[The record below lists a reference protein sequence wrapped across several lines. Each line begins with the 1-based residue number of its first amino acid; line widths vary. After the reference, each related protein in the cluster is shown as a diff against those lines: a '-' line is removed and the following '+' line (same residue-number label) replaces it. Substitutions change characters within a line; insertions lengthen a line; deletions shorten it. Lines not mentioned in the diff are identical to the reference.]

1 MANDLST
8 RPDYPG
14 YLAGDKVNVHRPGAP
29 NVDYKATPAQ
39 VKPFLDAAGLAHS
52 ALSGLA
58 DDHHTQ
64 YLTQARGDARYYT
77 ETEVDSTISVIDGRI
92 TALEAAPGG
101 GGEWGTITGTIGDQ
115 ADLVSALAGKRSTSV
130 LVPAAEV
137 ETTSTARF
145 TTDADITKLA
155 GIEASAQVNQGVA
168 DIASALDTYLG
179 STAWRTGAG
188 GGDQVVAILYNS
200 VNSSTIPDG
209 SSGNVNFDTA
219 AYLKSGVS
227 ITMSGGEITIN
238 DTGKFLISAKA
249 THNTTDLNTKSLVN
263 YVLQTDLSGSW
274 ANITGAKD
282 VASEAGTSSGSTTLQ
297 NDDAF
302 IIGYVN
308 LTSSGKKIKVVASPV
323 ASNGDTVMIAECCQ
337 MVIQKLEVVSA
348 GGGDGTPITFYDEST
363 DLGEPTEVKFTGA
376 GVTASI
382 EGGTGALL
390 VNVPAQ
396 TAAAAGDSGTVQFNN
411 SGTQAGAAGVKV
423 KSPTNGPGKVNH
435 ILHADTYT
443 GGCFYATVA
452 AGASWWSDSYH
463 SVAYNLTLQGN
474 VTLKGAAIKV
484 ENNSEIAS
492 SKVYLVNSTA
502 STITVTVD
510 TADGQ
515 FDEVLGLSNPFTID
529 ANTTKIVYMTARK
542 DSSGVLTRALEG

>member
-8 RPDYPG
+8 RSDYPG

-29 NVDYKATPAQ
+29 NTDYKATPAQ
-39 VKPFLDAAGLAHS
+39 VKPFLDAAGIAHS

-179 STAWRTGAG
+179 STAWRTGSG

-249 THNTTDLNTKSLVN
+249 THNTIDLNTKSLVN

-308 LTSSGKKIKVVASPV
+308 LTSSGKKIKLVASPV
-323 ASNGDTVMIAECCQ
+323 ASNGDSVMIAECCQ

-348 GGGDGTPITFYDEST
+348 GGGGGTPVTWYDEASE
-363 DLGEPTEVKFTGA
+363 LGQQAKLKFIGA
-376 GVTASI
+376 GVNAAVNGDTVEVTI
-382 EGGTGALL
+382 GA
-390 VNVPAQ
+390 AT
-396 TAAAAGDSGTVQFNN
+396 TAAAGNDRTVQFNN
-411 SGTQAGAAGVKV
+411 STVLAGAAGIKV

-443 GGCFYATVA
+443 GGCYYATVV

-474 VTLKGAAIKV
+474 VTLKGSSINV

-515 FDEVLGLSNPFTID
+515 FDEVLGLSNSFTIG

>member
-8 RPDYPG
+8 RSDYPG
-14 YLAGDKVNVHRPGAP
+14 YLAGDKVHVHRPGAP
-29 NVDYKATPAQ
+29 NTDYKATPAQ

-52 ALSGLA
+52 ALSGLE

-77 ETEVDSTISVIDGRI
+77 ETEVDSTVSVINGRI
-92 TALEAAPGG
+92 TALESGPSS

-249 THNTTDLNTKSLVN
+249 THNTTDLNIKSLVN

-308 LTSSGKKIKVVASPV
+308 LTSSGKKIKLVASPV
-323 ASNGDTVMIAECCQ
+323 AAFGDSVMIAECCQ

-348 GGGDGTPITFYDEST
+348 GGGGGTPVTFYDEST

-411 SGTQAGAAGVKV
+411 SGTQAGAAGVKIQ
-423 KSPTNGPGKVNH
+423 SPANGYGYVNH
-435 ILHADTYT
+435 VLYANTYT
-443 GGCFYATVA
+443 GRLHVEAVSSGGSFWPDNRHSSCYQLNLAGNATLKGSA
-452 AGASWWSDSYH
+452 LAKDENNEIS
-463 SVAYNLTLQGN
+463 LTRVYLKNVSGSTIN
-474 VTLKGAAIKV
+474 VTL
-484 ENNSEIAS
+484 
-492 SKVYLVNSTA
+492 
-502 STITVTVD
+502 D
-510 TADGQ
+510 TGSGQ
-515 FDEVLGLSNPFTID
+515 FDELIGIASPFTLAAAATRVISISVRRD
-529 ANTTKIVYMTARK
+529 GSGTVTKAV
-542 DSSGVLTRALEG
+542 EG